1 MKLFRILA
9 LWCFILGAAAGLQP
23 AQAQAAQTEV
33 ELSSAPQHDV
43 EMADTLRQDGKI
55 YVVVIVLLS
64 VLAGT
69 IAYLV
74 TIDRKVSQLEKQ
86 LKDNLVNR

>member
-9 LWCFILGAAAGLQP
+9 VCCFILFATAGIQQ
-23 AQAQAAQTEV
+23 AQAQVAENTATTVAEP
-33 ELSSAPQHDV
+33 EI

-55 YVVVIVLLS
+55 YVVVVVLLT
-64 VLAGT
+64 VLGGM

-74 TIDRKVSQLEKQ
+74 TLDRKVTRLEKQ
-86 LKDNLVNR
+86 MRD

>member
-9 LWCFILGAAAGLQP
+9 IWCFILCTTVGIQ
-23 AQAQAAQTEV
+23 QVHAQTAETEV
-33 ELSSAPQHDV
+33 TTAQNI

-55 YVVVIVLLS
+55 YVVVIVLLT
-64 VLAGT
+64 VLGGM

-74 TIDRKVSQLEKQ
+74 LLDRKVTKLEKQ
-86 LKDNLVNR
+86 MHD

>member
-9 LWCFILGAAAGLQP
+9 VWCFILCTTAGIQ
-23 AQAQAAQTEV
+23 QVKAQAAETQTTVTNTNGQE
-33 ELSSAPQHDV
+33 V

-55 YVVVIVLLS
+55 YVVVIVLLT
-64 VLAGT
+64 VLGGL

-74 TIDRKVSQLEKQ
+74 TLDRKVTKLEKQ
-86 LKDNLVNR
+86 MHD

>member
-9 LWCFILGAAAGLQP
+9 VWCFILFATAGIQQ
-23 AQAQAAQTEV
+23 AQAQTADTPVAATQEI
-33 ELSSAPQHDV
+33 

-55 YVVVIVLLS
+55 YVVVIVLLT
-64 VLAGT
+64 VLGGM

-74 TIDRKVSQLEKQ
+74 TLDRKVTRLEKQ
-86 LKDNLVNR
+86 IRD